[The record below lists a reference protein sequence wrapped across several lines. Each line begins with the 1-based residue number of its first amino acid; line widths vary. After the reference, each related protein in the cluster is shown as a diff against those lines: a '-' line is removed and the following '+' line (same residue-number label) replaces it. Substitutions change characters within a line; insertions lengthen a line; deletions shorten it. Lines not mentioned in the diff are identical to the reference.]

1 VNEAQPFHCIRCS
14 KPFGTKQMVEAMTGR
29 LAAHSMF
36 TGGAAL
42 RRLQMCADC
51 RVVDMMASKDEM
63 SILKL
68 GADS

>member
-1 VNEAQPFHCIRCS
+1 
-14 KPFGTKQMVEAMTGR
+14 MTGR

-36 TGGAAL
+36 TQGSAL

-51 RVVDMMASKDEM
+51 RVVDMMASKSEM